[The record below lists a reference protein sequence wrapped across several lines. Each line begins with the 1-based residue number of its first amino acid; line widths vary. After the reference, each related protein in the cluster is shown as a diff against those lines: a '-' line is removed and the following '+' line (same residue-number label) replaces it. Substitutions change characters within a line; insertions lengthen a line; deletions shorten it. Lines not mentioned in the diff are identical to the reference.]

1 MASEAKSPASSAADA
16 VANPLRL
23 LVVDDA
29 IEHAEMVVE
38 FLRSGDGWPDADM
51 KIATSYDEALD
62 AFAAQ
67 PFDVAFFDYW
77 LGARDGLS
85 LLRDIRRRGVE
96 TPVIVLTSRGAE
108 EVAVEAMK
116 AGAADYLS
124 KANLSVE
131 ALERAIRH
139 ALALHAEER
148 QRWHAE
154 AALRASE
161 ERFRALVENSSD
173 ALLLI
178 DAEGRD
184 HLRHAVVRAA
194 SRVAVEADDRPLDL
208 RLHPSRRSRDGR
220 RAHGGDAQQ
229 PARARSARR
238 CASSTRTA
246 TGGSW
251 KASAS
256 TASTIRRSARSSST
270 RGTSPSAGSSRSSCV
285 RRRRWRRSASWP
297 AASRTTSTTC

>member
-1 MASEAKSPASSAADA
+1 VASEAKSPESSAADA

-23 LVVDDA
+23 LVVDDE
-29 IEHAEMVVE
+29 IEHAEMVVA
-38 FLRSGDGWPDADM
+38 FLRSGEGWPEADM
-51 KIATSYDEALD
+51 KIATSYDDALD

-85 LLRDIRRRGVE
+85 LLRDVRRRGVE

-124 KANLSVE
+124 KSNLSVE

-139 ALALHAEER
+139 ALALHAGER

-178 DAEGRD
+178 DAEGRITYVTPSSER
-184 HLRHAVVRAA
+184 HLGW
-194 SRVAVEADDRPLDL
+194 PLKQMIG
-208 RLHPSRRSRDGR
+208 RSIFDFI
-220 RAHGGDAQQ
+220 
-229 PARARSARR
+229 AR
-238 CASSTRTA
+238 
-246 TGGSW
+246 
-251 KASAS
+251 
-256 TASTIRRSARSSST
+256 
-270 RGTSPSAGSSRSSCV
+270 
-285 RRRRWRRSASWP
+285 
-297 AASRTTSTTC
+297 